1 MTTPVPF
8 TDRLW
13 SEITS
18 IFEAILAHPFI
29 TGLTNGQLERDRFLF
44 YVVQDAHYL
53 REFARALSVAAAKAP
68 REDWIILLNDH
79 AAGALRVERALHEG
93 FFREIGLTEEAVAST
108 PMAPTNLA
116 YTSYLLAVAYGRPFP
131 EVMAALLPCYWIYWE
146 VGKALAA
153 RGSPDPLFRRWIE
166 TYAAEQF
173 GALVRAVLDVTD
185 ELAQAASPEMLEAMR
200 RHFIT
205 TARYEWMFWEM
216 GYRKESW
223 PV

>member
-1 MTTPVPF
+1 MTTPGRF

-13 SEITS
+13 SEIAS
-18 IFEAILAHPFI
+18 LFEAILAHPFI
-29 TGLTNGQLERDRFLF
+29 TGLTSGQLDHDRFLF
-44 YVVQDAHYL
+44 YVVQDALYL

-68 REDWIILLNDH
+68 REDWIILLDDH

-93 FFREIGLTEEAVAST
+93 FFREIGLTEEAVTST
-108 PMAPTNLA
+108 PMAPTNVA

-185 ELAQAASPEMLEAMR
+185 ELAQAASPEMQEAMR

-205 TARYEWMFWEM
+205 AARYEWMFWEM

>member
-1 MTTPVPF
+1 MTTPVRF